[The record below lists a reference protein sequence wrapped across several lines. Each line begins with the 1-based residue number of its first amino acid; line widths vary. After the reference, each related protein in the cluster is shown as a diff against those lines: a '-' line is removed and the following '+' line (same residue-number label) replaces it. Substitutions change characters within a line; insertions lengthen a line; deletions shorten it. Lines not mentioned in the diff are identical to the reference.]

1 MLKKLLCIAA
11 ALCGFTGLAHGAL
24 TYTQTPALFL
34 GGRGGQVATNTAGL
48 TVVAWSAPAV
58 KDPQFPWYATGIFIQ
73 RNDADGNPLGSL
85 VRIDPTNRSCESCPL
100 ISLSRPKVDIDPL
113 GRYIVAWLDYSL
125 GYVLKG
131 RLYDEA
137 GKLIKETELLKN
149 TDTNLN
155 DEKNGLDLQMDANG
169 NFVVV
174 YGRGVYVNGNTQYD
188 LFTRRFD
195 AIGSRVGAEITVSNN
210 TNSDMYPTLAV
221 SGNGAFAVSWQRA
234 RTTGCA
240 DSQYSKP
247 GQCDDILLRRFD
259 NQGAPLGIE
268 SKVADGNNNL
278 DQTPSIAMDH
288 QGNFVVAWDRYRDLC
303 QNMLQCDDIL
313 AQRYSAA
320 GAKQGAALAVIA
332 NNNQNDIGPQAAM
345 DGNGKFV
352 VMWHRSSI
360 VSGNTV
366 LSPADALFRAY
377 DANGI
382 SLGGTVSYRVASG
395 LSSSQFDNSSPRV
408 GISDTGK
415 LNVIWSTTIP
425 GSSESWNL
433 TALLFRQMIP
443 SAW

>member
-1 MLKKLLCIAA
+1 VWA
-11 ALCGFTGLAHGAL
+11 
-24 TYTQTPALFL
+24 
-34 GGRGGQVATNTAGL
+34 
-48 TVVAWSAPAV
+48 
-58 KDPQFPWYATGIFIQ
+58 
-73 RNDADGNPLGSL
+73 
-85 VRIDPTNRSCESCPL
+85 
-100 ISLSRPKVDIDPL
+100 
-113 GRYIVAWLDYSL
+113 
-125 GYVLKG
+125 
-131 RLYDEA
+131 RLYDEQ
-137 GKLIKETELLKN
+137 GKLIKEKELL
-149 TDTNLN
+149 TI
-155 DEKNGLDLQMDANG
+155 DEVGWGNSTSDLRMDANG

-174 YGRGVYVNGNTQYD
+174 YGRNSD
-188 LFTRRFD
+188 LFARRFD
-195 AIGSRVGAEITVSNN
+195 AQGARVGAEITVSNN
-210 TNSDMYPTLAV
+210 TAADMSPTLAV
-221 SGNGAFAVSWQRA
+221 SDNGAFAVAWQRA

-259 NQGAPLGIE
+259 NQGAPLGNE

-278 DQTPSIAMDH
+278 DQTPSIAMDN

-320 GAKQGAALAVIA
+320 GAKQGAAIAVIA

-352 VMWHRSSI
+352 VMWHRASI
-360 VSGNTV
+360 ISGNTV

-377 DANGI
+377 DANGL

-395 LSSSQFDNSSPRV
+395 LSTSQFDNVYPRV

-415 LNVIWSTTIP
+415 LNVLWGTDINTPSSYSY
-425 GSSESWNL
+425 GSKVL
-433 TALLFRQMIP
+433 VFRQMIP

>member
-1 MLKKLLCIAA
+1 MLKKILCIAA

-34 GGRGGQVATNTAGL
+34 GGISYSDMMMGGISYPQVATNADGV
-48 TVVAWSAPAV
+48 TVVAWSALSL
-58 KDPQFPWYATGIFIQ
+58 ATPTSSMNVIFTQ
-73 RNDADGNPLGSL
+73 RYDANGNPLGSL
-85 VRIDPTNRSCESCPL
+85 VRIEPTGTQFNRPT
-100 ISLSRPKVDIDPL
+100 VAIDSL
-113 GRYIVAWLDYSL
+113 GRYVVAWQ
-125 GYVLKG
+125 KG
-131 RLYDEA
+131 QYPGSVQARLYDEQ
-137 GKLIKETELLKN
+137 GKLTKEIELL
-149 TDTNLN
+149 TQVDV
-155 DEKNGLDLQMDANG
+155 GWSSIIFWDLQMDANG

-174 YGRGVYVNGNTQYD
+174 YVRNSD
-188 LFTRRFD
+188 LFARRFN
-195 AIGSRVGAEITVSNN
+195 AQGARVGAEITVSSN
-210 TNSDMYPTLAV
+210 TASDGNPTLAV
-221 SGNGAFAVSWQRA
+221 TGNGAFAVAWQRA

-259 NQGAPLGIE
+259 SQGAPLGAE

-278 DQTPSIAMDH
+278 DQIPDIAMDN
-288 QGNFVVAWDRYRDLC
+288 QGNFVVAWERYRDLC

-320 GAKQGAALAVIA
+320 GAKQGAAIAVIA
-332 NNNQNDIGPQAAM
+332 NNNQNDSLPQVAR

-360 VSGNTV
+360 TSGSVV

-377 DANGI
+377 DANGL
-382 SLGGTVSYRVASG
+382 SLSGTVSYRVASG
-395 LSSSQFDNSSPRV
+395 LSTSPFDNLYPRV

-415 LNVIWSTTIP
+415 LNVLWGTDINTP
-425 GSSESWNL
+425 SSYSYGNKVL
-433 TALLFRQMIP
+433 VFRQMFP